1 MLMGAPDGAVVET
14 LKPFLLSTEQAS
26 GQRTQPESSLL
37 VVVVFD
43 RSLTLN
49 AFLCLWYGYETPLPF
64 SANLAFLPKVWLTK
78 A

>member
-1 MLMGAPDGAVVET
+1 MLMGAPDGAVVAT

-26 GQRTQPESSLL
+26 GQRTQPKSSLL

-49 AFLCLWYGYETPLPF
+49 AFCACGMDMKPHYHSPQTWLSFPRYG
-64 SANLAFLPKVWLTK
+64 
-78 A
+78 